1 MLYKKPSKKQQK
13 KRCFEHFHRRQKNF
27 GDSFLVVEKVSTKYY
42 NGIFFE
48 ENSLRRSG
56 LNSAMTQNKT
66 WTKKT
71 SEPWRCFILHKRK
84 EVSNS

>member
-1 MLYKKPSKKQQK
+1 M
-13 KRCFEHFHRRQKNF
+13 CFKHFHRRQKKKF
-27 GDSFLVVEKVSTKYY
+27 GDLLLVFEKVRTKYY

-66 WTKKT
+66 
-71 SEPWRCFILHKRK
+71 
-84 EVSNS
+84 